1 VFNCSVFLYADRV
14 DDDVDESSMEE
25 SSDPPSPP
33 LHRPYIPDE
42 LADRADIRVAFREA
56 MATFEADKG

>member
-1 VFNCSVFLYADRV
+1 V
-14 DDDVDESSMEE
+14 DDDVDESSTEE

-42 LADRADIRVAFREA
+42 LADRANIQAAFREA